1 MAAWSHPQG
10 GVLSRRQLLR
20 RGVPSTTIERF
31 VARGD
36 LWRVHPG
43 VYAVGRPDLGEY
55 GRAWAGILATR
66 GRKDRPNVRA
76 LSHRTAIAVLGL
88 APFPRSPEIVVVG
101 LDLAIEGL
109 VVRRTRRLTASD
121 VDLDRNRLPSTTW
134 TRTLVD
140 VASVAAV
147 ADLEEYLRHSWQ
159 RRRRPD
165 FAALDAALR
174 AAHGRSGTRR
184 LRHALEPYLGLDEED
199 YRSLLERLAHRLLR
213 SAGITGI
220 EVNAPVEL
228 LDGRVIHVDL
238 LLRDHGLG
246 IEVDGRDPHA
256 RAREFQWDRYRDR
269 ELKKLGIDILRFTWW
284 DVTRSPAVVVRD
296 TCAVLGLD
304 QVRR

>member
-1 MAAWSHPQG
+1 MAAWSTPQG
-10 GVLSRRQLLR
+10 GALSRRQLLR

-36 LWRVHPG
+36 LWVVHPG

-66 GRKDRPNVRA
+66 GRKDRPHIRA

-88 APFPRSPEIVVVG
+88 APFPRTPEIVVAG
-101 LDLAIEGL
+101 PDLEIEGL
-109 VVRRTRRLTASD
+109 VVRRTRRLPPSD
-121 VDLDRNRLPSTTW
+121 VVLDRNRLPSTTW

-140 VASVAAV
+140 VASVASG
-147 ADLEEYLRHSWQ
+147 ADLEDYLRGSWQ
-159 RRRRPD
+159 GRRRPD
-165 FAALDAALR
+165 FAALDRALR
-174 AAHGRSGTRR
+174 AANGCHGTRK
-184 LRHALEPYLGLDEED
+184 LRQALEPYLGLDEED
-199 YRSLLERLAHRLLR
+199 YRSLLERLAHQLLR
-213 SAGITGI
+213 GAGISGI
-220 EVNAPVEL
+220 EVNAPVRL
-228 LDGRVIHVDL
+228 LDGRLIHVDL

-284 DVTRSPAVVVRD
+284 DVTRSPGVVVRD
-296 TCAVLGLD
+296 TCAVLD
-304 QVRR
+304 IR